1 MNKKILILTN
11 DKIFIDNNKIS
22 SDYND
27 TINIIEGLA
36 KKNHLSFVCKNTKKI
51 RNFITIKNKYRK
63 FKKKNFL
70 SFRDNFNN
78 YKIFMISIT
87 PFNLFALIFIKI
99 FNRKIKGFVYLRSD
113 GHKEYFYKYG
123 LLGYY
128 FYDLMFKIVIN
139 LLKILVVSRH
149 LSGLKENYTL
159 IKPSE
164 IENKWFLKR
173 KKADLHKPKLLYLG
187 RYKKEKGVFS
197 LRNIF
202 DTINLNYELNIVGL
216 KKKIISSNDKV
227 KLLNEVNSTKKII
240 SFYDKC
246 NIFVLPSY
254 TEGAPKV
261 ILESLARYRPIIV
274 FEEIKHVKENFR
286 GIFVCRRQTK
296 DFTNKVRYI
305 MKNYKYII
313 KEIKKN
319 KIPTKKQFQNEL
331 SEFFNENFK

>member
-1 MNKKILILTN
+1 MNKKILILSN
-11 DKIFIDNNKIS
+11 DKIFINNDKIS

-36 KKNHLSFVCKNTKKI
+36 KKNHLSFICKNTKKI
-51 RNFITIKNKYRK
+51 RNFVTIKKKYRK
-63 FKKKNFL
+63 FKRKNFF
-70 SFRDNFNN
+70 SFKDNFKN

-87 PFNLFALIFIKI
+87 PFNLFALILIKI
-99 FNRKIKGFVYLRSD
+99 FNRKIRGFVYLRSD

-123 LLGYY
+123 LIGRF
-128 FYDLMFKIVIN
+128 FYELMFKIVTN
-139 LLKILVVSRH
+139 FLEILAVSRH

-173 KKADLHKPKLLYLG
+173 KKAELYKPKLLYIG

-197 LRNIF
+197 LTNVL
-202 DTINLNYELNIVGL
+202 DSINFNFELNIVGL
-216 KKKIISSNDKV
+216 KKKITSANGKV
-227 KLLNEVNSTKKII
+227 KFFNEVNSTKKII

-261 ILESLARYRPIIV
+261 ISESLARYRPIIV
-274 FEEIKHVKENFR
+274 FEEIKHVKENFK

-296 DFTNKVRYI
+296 DLTNKIRYI

-319 KIPTKKQFQNEL
+319 KIHTKKQFQNKL
-331 SEFFNENFK
+331 SKIFQ

>member
-1 MNKKILILTN
+1 MRILVTGATGKVGQACIAEILQ
-11 DKIFIDNNKIS
+11 S
-22 SDYND
+22 SNFENASIVALCHNRTLNPTDR
-27 TINIIEGLA
+27 IE
-36 KKNHLSFVCKNTKKI
+36 V
-51 RNFITIKNKYRK
+51 
-63 FKKKNFL
+63 
-70 SFRDNFNN
+70 
-78 YKIFMISIT
+78 
-87 PFNLFALIFIKI
+87 
-99 FNRKIKGFVYLRSD
+99 IKGSIANQKTVTEALEGITHVIHLATCKETPETVMDVTVKGLFWLLEGCKKSSTFEHFILVGGDASL
-113 GHKEYFYKYG
+113 GHF
-123 LLGYY
+123 
-128 FYDLMFKIVIN
+128 FYDLMFKIVTN
-139 LLKILVVSRH
+139 FLKIVAVSRH

-197 LRNIF
+197 LINIF
-202 DTINLNYELNIVGL
+202 DSINFNFELNIVGL
-216 KKKIISSNDKV
+216 KKKITSPNDKV
-227 KLLNEVNSTKKII
+227 KLFNEVNSTKKII

-261 ILESLARYRPIIV
+261 IFESLARYRPIIV

-319 KIPTKKQFQNEL
+319 KIHTKKQFQNEL

>member
-1 MNKKILILTN
+1 MNKKILVLSN
-11 DKIFIDNNKIS
+11 DKIFIDNDKIS
-22 SDYND
+22 TDNND

-36 KKNHLSFVCKNTKKI
+36 KKNHLSFFCKSAKKI
-51 RNFITIKNKYRK
+51 RNFVTIKNKYRK
-63 FKKKNFL
+63 FKKKNF
-70 SFRDNFNN
+70 FNFKDNFNN
-78 YKIFMISIT
+78 YKILMISIT

-99 FNRKIKGFVYLRSD
+99 FNRKIKGYVYLRSD

-123 LLGYY
+123 LMGQF
-128 FYDLMFKIVIN
+128 FYDLMFKIVTN
-139 LLKILVVSRH
+139 LLKIIAVSRH
-149 LSGLKENYTL
+149 LSGLKKNYTL

-173 KKADLHKPKLLYLG
+173 KKAELYKPKLLYIG

-197 LRNIF
+197 LINIF
-202 DTINLNYELNIVGL
+202 DSINFNFELNIVGL
-216 KKKIISSNDKV
+216 KKKITLPNDKV
-227 KLLNEVNSTKKII
+227 KLFNEVNSTKKII

-261 ILESLARYRPIIV
+261 IFESLARHRPIIV

-286 GIFVCRRQTK
+286 GIFVCKRQTK
-296 DFTNKVRYI
+296 DFTDKVRYI
-305 MKNYKYII
+305 IKNYKYII

-319 KIPTKKQFQNEL
+319 KIHTRKQFQNEL
-331 SEFFNENFK
+331 SEIFQ